1 MKWGPLMMAALAGV
15 GSATATKAA
24 AAAAP
29 PQPGYAQSAPSETAG
44 EPTDRAADEPTVTVT
59 VHASSPTDVQFR
71 TDARDVV
78 VPLSPPLR
86 PSRPSIR
93 PAVHYGMLIGAGLGA
108 VAGLSMGASDQSGS
122 ANSAGEHDTLGS
134 GFGPILGAGVF
145 GAIGLGL
152 GAAVG
157 AVVGLLENL

>member
-1 MKWGPLMMAALAGV
+1 MKWGPLMMAASAGV
-15 GSATATKAA
+15 ACATSTTPAA
-24 AAAAP
+24 AAGPA
-29 PQPGYAQSAPSETAG
+29 QPGYAQNAPSETAS
-44 EPTDRAADEPTVTVT
+44 EPTDRAADEPSVTVT

-71 TDARDVV
+71 TDAQDVV

-108 VAGLSMGASDQSGS
+108 VAGLAMGSSDQSGS
-122 ANSAGEHDTLGS
+122 ANSTAEHDTLGS
-134 GFGPILGAGVF
+134 GFGPILGAGVM